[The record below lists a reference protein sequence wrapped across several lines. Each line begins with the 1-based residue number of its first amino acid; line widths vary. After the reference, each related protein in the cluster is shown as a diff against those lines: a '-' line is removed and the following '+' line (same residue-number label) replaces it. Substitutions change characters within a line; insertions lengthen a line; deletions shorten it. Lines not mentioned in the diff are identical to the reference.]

1 MIKILCLYE
10 IHAKLMTP
18 TYYRDQDQFYVS
30 VDCIIL
36 GFKEGKLYLL
46 ISQRKFEPLK
56 NHATL
61 MGGFLRKDEGLSETV
76 SRVVYEYTGIK
87 DVYMEQVGTY
97 GDMNRDS
104 GERVVS
110 IAFYALVDL
119 GLVDEELCKVH
130 NVRWEELNK
139 VEELIFDHNQILN
152 DTIEILRKKAATQPL
167 GFNLL
172 PEKFTLPQLQSLYEA
187 IYQTELDKR
196 NFRKKIL
203 EMGILEKQEDKDK
216 SSSKRGAFYYKFNK
230 NKYDQLLQK
239 GYFFTYS
246 KI

>member
-1 MIKILCLYE
+1 MHKIE
-10 IHAKLMTP
+10 NHLMGTP
-18 TYYRDQDQFYVS
+18 YYIDQDQFYVS

-36 GFKEGKLYLL
+36 GFKDGKLYVL
-46 ISQRKFEPLK
+46 ISRRKFEPLK
-56 NHATL
+56 DHATL
-61 MGGFLRKDEGLSETV
+61 MGGFLRKEEGLSETV
-76 SRVVYEYTGIK
+76 ARVVFEYTGINN
-87 DVYMEQVGTY
+87 VYMEQVGTY
-97 GDMNRDS
+97 GDIHRDS

-119 GLVDEELCKVH
+119 GLVNEELCKVH
-130 NVRWEELNK
+130 NVRWEEANK
-139 VEELIFDHNQILN
+139 VEQLIFDHNQMLN
-152 DTIEILRKKAATQPL
+152 DTFEILRKKAVTQPL

-216 SSSKRGAFYYKFNK
+216 SSSKRGAFYYKFDK

-239 GYFFTYS
+239 GYFIPFN